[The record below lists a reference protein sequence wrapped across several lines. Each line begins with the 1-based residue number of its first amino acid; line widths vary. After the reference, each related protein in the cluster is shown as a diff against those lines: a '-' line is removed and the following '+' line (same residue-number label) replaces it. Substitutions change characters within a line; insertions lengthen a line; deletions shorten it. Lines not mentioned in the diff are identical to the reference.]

1 MWLEVDQTL
10 APILRRLIDKNDIY
24 AAYLQTDKDA
34 YFASDGTLRNAVI
47 NNAIDIAQGVAHIRA
62 FIQPVMAAEIIKFD
76 LGVTNAGV
84 EFANYTI
91 LQELPGYI
99 SGITEGN

>member
-1 MWLEVDQTL
+1 
-10 APILRRLIDKNDIY
+10 
-24 AAYLQTDKDA
+24 
-34 YFASDGTLRNAVI
+34 
-47 NNAIDIAQGVAHIRA
+47 
-62 FIQPVMAAEIIKFD
+62 MAAEIIKFD